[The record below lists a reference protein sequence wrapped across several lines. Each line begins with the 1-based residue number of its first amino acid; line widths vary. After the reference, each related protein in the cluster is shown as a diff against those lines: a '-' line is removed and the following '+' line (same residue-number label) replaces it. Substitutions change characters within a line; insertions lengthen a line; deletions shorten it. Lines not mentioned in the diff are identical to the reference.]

1 MQAPTCEWV
10 HVGCNVVS
18 LSKEWRHKAFNLQTI
33 FNMQAA
39 TSHWHIPSAMSS
51 PAFALPLLFFA
62 STGSTNA
69 CAPVLGQASALAAPN
84 PNCLWMQRTL
94 HCTTNHVLPSAKCIV
109 DMKQQQYDTSMKQG
123 APAAAK
129 VWPPTTATSNSP
141 LSIHFRRYFCTSHPQ
156 IQAEAALAWQFSDE
170 GP

>member
-1 MQAPTCEWV
+1 MATQSFQPT
-10 HVGCNVVS
+10 N
-18 LSKEWRHKAFNLQTI
+18 NLQYASCHLPLADPI
-33 FNMQAA
+33 GDIPQAG
-39 TSHWHIPSAMSS
+39 
-51 PAFALPLLFFA
+51 ALPLLYLPARAPPTPVPKSPGA
-62 STGSTNA
+62 S
-69 CAPVLGQASALAAPN
+69 VALAAPN

-129 VWPPTTATSNSP
+129 VWPPTTATSNSS

-156 IQAEAALAWQFSDE
+156 IQAEAALAWQFSNE